1 MLLKKKAFLKDATG
15 ATIIEFAIVAP
26 MLFLILAGI
35 IELGLI
41 LFTTSA
47 IEGATNVGARIGKTG
62 FSSGALSREDYIRNE
77 VVRLTGGFLNTAQ
90 LNISILSYSSFSN
103 IGQPEPCISPPTAPC
118 TGVAGVNFVDINGNA
133 QWDADQG
140 SASAG
145 GSGSIVL
152 YRVTYPWRLFTPI
165 MSSLLGTAGVFDIT
179 ATAAVRNEQFQ

>member
-1 MLLKKKAFLKDATG
+1 MKIRRFIRQQEG
-15 ATIIEFAIVAP
+15 ATIIEFAVVAP
-26 MLFLILAGI
+26 VLFLMLAGI

-47 IEGATNVGARIGKTG
+47 LEGATNVGARIGKTG
-62 FSSGALSREDYIRNE
+62 FTSGGLSREDYIRSE
-77 VVRLTGGFLNTAQ
+77 IVRLTGGFLNTSQ

-103 IGQPEPCISPPTAPC
+103 IGQPEPCLSPTTPPC
-118 TGVAGVNFVDINGNA
+118 PGVSGVNFVDINGNN

-145 GSGSIVL
+145 GSGSVVL

-165 MSSLLGTAGVFDIT
+165 MASILGSGGIYTIT
-179 ATAAVRNEQFQ
+179 ATSAVRNEQLQ